1 MNGISQKLIRR
12 LDMLDGKRDGRYVEH
27 SLDVFDRC
35 GPGRG
40 AGTPDA
46 YVPNDDINCRSL
58 SRKLNTLIRASEH
71 IPFYRNIVAGTLDES
86 GRAPRYPTRED
97 LLGAFFLNQILSMIA
112 QDPLIA
118 NSPIG
123 ELFERVNFRKYS
135 DDSMKIVR
143 DYPIVKI
150 VSKTGRQDIY
160 DPASGYGIMKY
171 LGRKY
176 RFKFSP
182 FKPLTPSE
190 KPYQK
195 SIPRDT
201 VPA

>member
-1 MNGISQKLIRR
+1 
-12 LDMLDGKRDGRYVEH
+12 MLDGKRDGRYAEH
-27 SLDVFDRC
+27 PLGVFDRC
-35 GPGRG
+35 GSGRG

-46 YVPNDDINCRSL
+46 YVPNDGINCRSL

-86 GRAPRYPTRED
+86 GQAPRYPTRED
-97 LLGAFFLNQILSMIA
+97 LLGAFFLNQLLSTIA
-112 QDPLIA
+112 TDPAIA
-118 NSPIG
+118 SAPIG
-123 ELFERVNFRKYS
+123 ELFGQVNFRKYS

-143 DYPIVKI
+143 DYPIIRI

-176 RFKFSP
+176 GFKFLP
-182 FKPLTPSE
+182 FKPPE
-190 KPYQK
+190 PRERPRQK
-195 SIPRDT
+195 SIPRGT
-201 VPA
+201 VPT